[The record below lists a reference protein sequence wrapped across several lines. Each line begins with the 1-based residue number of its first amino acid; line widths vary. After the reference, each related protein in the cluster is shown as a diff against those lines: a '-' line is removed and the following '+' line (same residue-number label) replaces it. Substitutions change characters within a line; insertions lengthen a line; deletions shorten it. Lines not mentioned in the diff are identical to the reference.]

1 MTLYLNLR
9 QGALGYGLREV
20 PDPLEGDGL
29 VARPTLKR
37 LEHRDFAARLDNRSV
52 VFAVHGFNVSY
63 DRGLRSVA
71 RLEAALKPLLPAD
84 FVVVGVLWPGDF
96 LIPAINYP
104 GEWRDAVEGGR
115 HLALYADT
123 WLRGARDL
131 HFLSHSLGGRLVL
144 EATARLGRKAG
155 QVCLTAPATDDDCLE
170 CSYDASVRNARGL
183 TYLASKRDM
192 VLKAAYRIGDWA
204 GDLFFGDDDAA
215 TRGALGWHGA
225 RWPRTDQPRIQGE
238 QIAKADNYGHGSYF
252 PPGKPGETTSPQQAR
267 LATYAAQFLQGVPAR
282 W

>member
-9 QGALGYGLREV
+9 QGALGYGLRDV

-29 VARPTLKR
+29 VAKPTMTPLKDA
-37 LEHRDFAARLDNRSV
+37 DFAGRLDNKSV

-63 DRGLRSVA
+63 ERGLRSVA
-71 RLEAALKPLLPAD
+71 RLETALKPLLPRD

-104 GEWRDAVEGGR
+104 GEWRDAVNGGR
-115 HLALYADT
+115 HLARYADT
-123 WLRGARDL
+123 WLRRARDI
-131 HFLSHSLGGRLVL
+131 HFLSHSLGGRLAL

-155 QVCLTAPATDDDCLE
+155 QVCLTAPVTDDDCLE
-170 CSYDASVRNARGL
+170 SPYDASIRNARGL

-215 TRGALGWHGA
+215 SRGALGWHGA
-225 RWPRTDQPRIQGE
+225 RWPRTQQPTIRGE
-238 QIAKADNYGHGSYF
+238 QIDKNDDYEHGSYF
-252 PPGKPGETTSPQQAR
+252 PPGKMAEAPTQQHAR
-267 LATYAAQFLQGVPAR
+267 VATYAAQFLQGGPAR